1 VDNPEN
7 SSTAD
12 SWNELQQR
20 SEELIATLET
30 GDVDATSDL
39 LETISRLRDQ
49 TLYHEVGKLTRA
61 LHDAITNFDI
71 DTTAVGIDGE
81 TGSQMVNARERLDY
95 VINLTQK
102 SADKTMDMVEDGM
115 PLASSLGASAR
126 ELKADWQRLIR
137 REMQVEEFR
146 ELYQRMDVF
155 LDDAATGASR
165 LEENFNNILLAQD
178 FQDLSGQVIKKVI
191 SLVQDVE
198 SRLVD
203 LMRMAGRVEA
213 LTGIV
218 HSSVDA
224 HHVDKAEKA
233 SILEGPQIKPE
244 GRDDV
249 ASSQDDVDDLLS
261 SLGF

>member
-1 VDNPEN
+1 MDNPESGASPN
-7 SSTAD
+7 S
-12 SWNELQQR
+12 WEELQKR
-20 SEELIATLET
+20 SEELMATLET
-30 GDVDATSDL
+30 GDIDAISDL
-39 LETISRLRDQ
+39 LSTINRLRDQ
-49 TLYHEVGKLTRA
+49 TLYLEVGKLTRA
-61 LHDAITNFDI
+61 LHDAIVNFDI
-71 DTTAVGIDGE
+71 DTSAVGIDGE
-81 TGSQMVNARERLDY
+81 NGSQMVNARERLDY

-126 ELKADWQRLIR
+126 TLKADWQRLIR
-137 REMQVEEFR
+137 REMQPDEFR
-146 ELYQRMDVF
+146 ELYQRMDAF
-155 LDDAATGASR
+155 LDDAAIGADR
-165 LEENFNNILLAQD
+165 LEENFNNILMAQD

-218 HSSVDA
+218 HSGDSPI
-224 HHVDKAEKA
+224 DKAEKA
-233 SILEGPQIKPE
+233 SVLEGPQIKPNE
-244 GRDDV
+244 RVDV
-249 ASSQDDVDDLLS
+249 ASNQDDVDDLLS